1 MVVSGSGKS
10 SHIDG
15 RSSLGYSSYKL
26 YKKLMNPK
34 IKDFIG
40 VIAGLGVIAFAL
52 IAFLYVNAFSK
63 SISPGSYRTFSVSA
77 EGEAVA
83 IPDIAQ
89 FSFSVITQ
97 GGPNIAN
104 LQTQNVEK
112 VNSAIAYVK
121 SQGVEDE
128 DIKTQEFLLEPRYQY
143 FSCPRSVGE
152 KAVACPPSEIVG
164 YTITQTVQV
173 KVRDFAKIGSI
184 VAGVVENGANS
195 VSQLSFTVD
204 NPDAL
209 ESEARAQAIGKA
221 KEKAAAMAQAGRFRV
236 GKLLSIQEGGG
247 PVYPLYK
254 RALDTGFGEATPAPT
269 PPVIEPGSQ
278 EIKILVTL
286 TYEIQ

>member
-1 MVVSGSGKS
+1 
-10 SHIDG
+10 
-15 RSSLGYSSYKL
+15 
-26 YKKLMNPK
+26 MNPK

-40 VIAGLGVIAFAL
+40 VIAALGVIALVLVAW
-52 IAFLYVNAFSK
+52 IYVNAFSK
-63 SISPGSYRTFSVSA
+63 SIGPGSYRTFSVSA

-97 GGPNIAN
+97 GGANIAN

-121 SQGVEDE
+121 SQGVEE
-128 DIKTQEFLLEPRYQY
+128 RDIKTQQFSLEPRYQY
-143 FSCPRSVGE
+143 FSCPRPVGNE
-152 KAVACPPSEIVG
+152 AVACPPSEIVG

-221 KEKAAAMAQAGRFRV
+221 KEKAAAMAQAGKFRV
-236 GKLLSIQEGGG
+236 GRLVSIQEGGG
-247 PVYPLYK
+247 PIYPLYE
-254 RALDTGFGEATPAPT
+254 RALDTGFGGATPAPA

-278 EIKILVTL
+278 EIKVLITL